1 MSNEEYKNLI
11 VGLLDKFDNNELL
24 ELLYRFAKR
33 LLG

>member
-11 VGLLDKFDNNELL
+11 HELIEKIQSNELL